1 MDAPRRCYVEKR
13 SLSETAIADAVE
25 VVEQMPADER
35 LTAAVVLLGQAQDK
49 VAEWVDA
56 NLGHPASTPVGPRI
70 EQPQSLAERITRA
83 INCVSAENGSNTP
96 DFILAEYLTDY
107 ASEQTKRDGFAL
119 IEKEAAQIADEKTRC
134 QVRARIEK
142 ITTTDE
148 RDLCF

>member
-96 DFILAEYLTDY
+96 DFILAEYLTDCLAAFDK
-107 ASEQTKRDGFAL
+107 AS
-119 IEKEAAQIADEKTRC
+119 
-134 QVRARIEK
+134 RAREK
-142 ITTTDE
+142 WYGKALSIGGTVTEPDAAAPPSGTE
-148 RDLCF
+148 GT